1 MDIRPLAAVGARLEE
16 TVRSLPGLPSDPA
29 ELFDRY
35 EEVSIQILDSEC
47 EDFVPGDE
55 VAVEYEAVDEPL
67 VERLERHIAG
77 AEVVE

>member
-29 ELFDRY
+29 ALFDRY

-47 EDFVPGDE
+47 EDFVPGE
-55 VAVEYEAVDEPL
+55 LLEYLETVLYAK
-67 VERLERHIAG
+67 RLELGLGPFPDPR
-77 AEVVE
+77 ER